1 MRKIIGIGTG
11 PGASDLL
18 TVRAVEAIK
27 NADII
32 FAPNNRGKNMALDTV
47 KPYIKDQEVI
57 LLDFPMG
64 QSNDETYKV
73 ARDKIYTSLDE
84 NKTGVFLN
92 IGDSSIYSTFLN
104 MMNGEENHKFDIEL
118 IPGIPSFIAA
128 ANIMKMNLVKKGETL
143 MLMDEVEQEQ
153 ELTADALAILKTSKL
168 ENTLDILDA
177 QGYDYGYIEYASL
190 DHELILTDRDEML
203 KRKNYISLLIA
214 RKKQS

>member
-18 TVRAVEAIK
+18 TVRAVQTIE
-27 NADII
+27 NEDVI

-47 KPYIKDQEVI
+47 RPYLQDQKIVM
-57 LLDFPMG
+57 LDFPMG
-64 QSNDETYKV
+64 QSTDETYQK
-73 ARDKIYTSLDE
+73 ARDTIYESLAEDD
-84 NKTGVFLN
+84 TGVFLN

-104 MMNGEENHKFDIEL
+104 MMNGEENHKFDIEI

-128 ANIMKMNLVKKGETL
+128 ANIMQMNLVKKGETL
-143 MLMDEVEQEQ
+143 MLLDEVAEDT
-153 ELTADALAILKTSKL
+153 ELTADAFAILKTSKL
-168 ENTLDILDA
+168 ESTLDILDA

-190 DHELILTDRDEML
+190 ENELVLTDREEML

-214 RKKQS
+214 RKKQG